1 MCVFVWIS
9 ISLAHIHTHT
19 GLKFKYTSQVWL
31 AVTHRSLNG
40 KFSLSLFLTVVLS
53 WCVIFLSLSTSMV
66 IKWQQ
71 SEKLDKVLS
80 VHTDVG
86 GLLQKQERLL
96 YSNTTYSV
104 VWKVNMKTQQ
114 SACPSANTHTHTH
127 SRNQWVAGL
136 KHVRVALW
144 SVCHPV
150 SVSWYWLSSSSVNE
164 RERVCGLVVSE
175 FWEHMPW

>member
-31 AVTHRSLNG
+31 AVTHRRSLNG

-114 SACPSANTHTHTH
+114 SACPSANTHTHTQ
-127 SRNQWVAGL
+127 SQ
-136 KHVRVALW
+136 
-144 SVCHPV
+144 
-150 SVSWYWLSSSSVNE
+150 SVSRGVE
-164 RERVCGLVVSE
+164 TCQGGTVVCLPSC
-175 FWEHMPW
+175 